1 MRGDCVALS
10 LKRLSIPDWVA
21 VAALGLLA
29 LGLRLTYVWQVAG
42 TPLVAPEE
50 LDPGFYYGW
59 AKQIASGAWLGTQPF
74 VQSPLYAYFLALVI
88 KLVGPDVGRILAVQA
103 VIGCGTV
110 LLTYVA
116 GRRLFGHLHGLLAGL
131 LIALYGPFIFFEGM
145 VMKTF
150 LSPFLTVLLLIL
162 LDRAREAS
170 EAALPA
176 PGGAGGPGPGRAT
189 RLFLLAGIVYGL
201 TTLDRDNFILLA
213 PALALLAFWLRG
225 GLRRPGDAAGRR
237 TAFAA
242 GLRAAGAFTL
252 GTVLMVAPVTLRNW
266 VVSKELVLLT
276 TGGGEV
282 FFIGNNEEANGL
294 YVPPPF
300 VRPDPKYEHADFIAR
315 ASEISGRTLSPME
328 SSWFWFRQGM
338 QFVTGEPLLWGRLLV
353 RKMVHFWNF
362 YELPDNLDYS
372 ILQIF
377 SPLLGLLNGAFPPPG
392 WPAFSLPTGRGWL
405 PVRLHLYSTFGTVAP
420 LGLLGIV
427 LTRRSWRRLVPA
439 YVLLFG
445 YMATVLLFF
454 NFARFRVPV
463 VPILAL
469 FAAES
474 LCAIGRVL
482 RRAWGLAVAFAAR
495 SGDMVERAR
504 ALRPGRGQ
512 AAAILL
518 LVASLSLINAEFP
531 RGVVP
536 AIEQALTI
544 GNTYYAQ
551 LDPEKALRSYTT
563 GLILLGEGPPGPAGD
578 ALIRGLGPAVT
589 REALLRELEVEAV
602 ARGPQFKGIHI
613 GIHHGIGIALV
624 QQAQTLLDQG
634 KRPEALPLLDRA
646 IAQFNEALRLSPAY
660 LLSIR
665 KMARA
670 YLLKGDNAQ
679 AIEWLQKG
687 LDLWPEDLQAR
698 LELAEILYKG
708 GDFKRALRHLDE
720 ARTYNKG
727 MDDRQ
732 QAEICFFRALVF
744 YQGLDQPGR
753 ALYNFE
759 RAMALDPGQPQSAE
773 IRRAILDLRARGFQ
787 PLSDDLFEAAEP
799 PASR

>member
-1 MRGDCVALS
+1 MPDPVKINRV
-10 LKRLSIPDWVA
+10 PDWA
-21 VAALGLLA
+21 WVAALGVLA
-29 LGLRLTYVWQVAG
+29 LGLRLAYVWQVAG

-50 LDPGFYYGW
+50 LDPGFYYNW
-59 AKQIASGAWLGTQPF
+59 AKQIAAGSWLGTQPF
-74 VQSPLYAYFLALVI
+74 VQSPLYAYLLGFLMKVI
-88 KLVGPDVGRILAVQA
+88 GSDVGRILVVQSVA
-103 VIGCGTV
+103 GCGTV

-150 LSPFLTVLLLIL
+150 LSPLLTILLLIV
-162 LDRAREAS
+162 LDTAREAS
-170 EAALPA
+170 AAEAHASAAEAHAASPDER
-176 PGGAGGPGPGRAT
+176 PAGGRAGW
-189 RLFLLAGIVYGL
+189 RFGLAGVVYGL
-201 TTLDRDNFILLA
+201 TTLDRDNFIVLA
-213 PALALLAFWLRG
+213 PALALLALWMGGGGATRA
-225 GLRRPGDAAGRR
+225 GLRAGM
-237 TAFAA
+237 
-242 GLRAAGAFTL
+242 RAAGAFTL

-266 VVSKELVLLT
+266 VVSKEFVLLT

-282 FFIGNNEEANGL
+282 FFIGNNEDANGL

-315 ASEISGRTLSPME
+315 ASEISGRSLSPMQ

-338 QFVTGEPLLWGRLLV
+338 QFITEEPLAWCRLLA
-353 RKMVHFWNF
+353 RKMVHFWNV

-377 SPLLGLLNGAFPPPG
+377 SPLLGFLNQAFPPPG
-392 WPAFSLPTGRGWL
+392 WPTPSLPAGAGWL

-420 LGLLGIV
+420 LGLLGIL
-427 LTRRSWRRLVPA
+427 LTRRAWRRLVPA
-439 YVLLFG
+439 YALLFG

-469 FAAES
+469 FAAEG
-474 LCAIGRVL
+474 LGALGRYL
-482 RRAWGLAVAFAAR
+482 RRAGGLAVAFVGR
-495 SGDMVERAR
+495 SGDMVRRAR
-504 ALRPGRGQ
+504 ALRPGREQ

-518 LVASLSLINAEFP
+518 LLASLSAVNAELP

-544 GNTYYAQ
+544 GNAYYAQ
-551 LDPEKALRSYTT
+551 VEPEKALRSYTT
-563 GLILLGEGPPGPAGD
+563 GLILLGEAPPGPEGD
-578 ALIRGLGPAVT
+578 ALIRRLGPAVT
-589 REALLRELEVEAV
+589 REALLKELEQEAV
-602 ARGPQFKGIHI
+602 ARGPQFKGMRV

-624 QQAQTLLDQG
+624 QQAQALLAQG
-634 KRPEALPLLDRA
+634 KRQEALPLLDRA
-646 IAQFNEALRLSPAY
+646 IGQFNEALRLSPAY

-687 LDLWPEDLQAR
+687 VDLWPEDLQAR
-698 LELAEILYKG
+698 LDLAEILYNS
-708 GDFKRALRHLDE
+708 GDFKMALRHLDE
-720 ARTYNKG
+720 ARAYNKG
-727 MDDRQ
+727 LDDRR
-732 QAEICFFRALVF
+732 QAEICFYRGLVF
-744 YQGLDQPGR
+744 YRGLDQPGR

-759 RAMALDPGQPQSAE
+759 RALGLDPEQSQGAE

-787 PLSDDLFEAAEP
+787 PLSDDLFEETAP